1 MAAWGIP
8 PGLGPGPGIVMS
20 ALDHYL
26 CSIAPESRATARNVI
41 WGSITKVQRE
51 LYLQHHNF
59 AFVVLWIFGIL
70 SNLGIVPIF
79 AVLSICGIGGLFSSL
94 GCLFH
99 SSEP

>member
-20 ALDHYL
+20 ARDHCL
-26 CSIAPESRATARNVI
+26 CLIAPESRATARNVI

-59 AFVVLWIFGIL
+59 AFMVLWIF
-70 SNLGIVPIF
+70 GIVPIF
-79 AVLSICGIGGLFSSL
+79 AVFPICGIGVFISSL